1 MNFLES
7 PLYKSLFNDNVPR
20 IILKPDVPDF
30 TIVDYNDAFKEVTY
44 TVERNVK
51 GQSVWVAYPKDD
63 ANEGSKILTEGLH
76 NAVKTGEKKKLPSFQ
91 YDIPSADM
99 RSVEQSWWQAEIEPI
114 LDSDS
119 KVVFLLIKTENISDS
134 VRANN
139 ELNSYIEREKILNRE
154 LSDTYEELASSNEE
168 LQANLEDLRITNE
181 ALANSRWDLQN
192 LNAELENKILERT
205 KDLQKSRLLLQNIV
219 STANVAMTLL
229 KGEALIIEMPNYRML
244 QIWQRPLEDVDGKK
258 LTDVFP
264 ELKSQRFPSLLADVF
279 KTGKRIAMPEVSVDI
294 SLPNGEIKL
303 IYVDFSYDPIFG
315 ANGNVEYI
323 LATVND
329 ITAQVE
335 GFKQLEESKSE
346 LQATTEELAAS
357 NEELSATNEELAT
370 TNEELQEAQ
379 ESLLI
384 QNELLAETEES
395 LRLALA
401 SGNLGT
407 YSVIPASGKFE
418 ISQKAR
424 EFYGLPADGEISW
437 ADVTAM
443 VVPEYAQVI
452 ERARVKALA
461 TNETFD
467 IQYPITQSSTNE
479 IKWIRVVG
487 KSVQATKL
495 KPARF
500 LGVIMDITSEVEHRL
515 AIEESEDRFRNMA
528 EATDVFIAVGNL
540 TGDATYFNNAW
551 TRLTG
556 RAMNE
561 LLKFGWADLVHPEDR
576 QRYLDIY
583 LSAFAKKE
591 PFTGEFRISGTDG
604 EYRWLM
610 AKGTPRFHT
619 DGNFMGYISS
629 SVDITEL
636 KKDEIRKNDFI
647 GMVSHELKTPLT
659 AISGFVQVLQAKAK
673 KTEDNYS
680 LLALNRAYNQV
691 KKMTSM
697 INGFLNVSRLESGKL
712 LIEKSHF
719 QLDELL
725 KELIDESDIVQ
736 FSHEIK
742 LYIAE
747 PVAIFADRDKIGSV
761 ISNLLSN
768 AVKYSPAGTR
778 IDVRCEIVED
788 KALISITDQGIGID
802 AEDLE
807 KLFDRYYR
815 VNKHHTVSGFGIG
828 LYLSAEII
836 ERHNGKIGVKSEVGS
851 GSTFYFEIPVNRNVD
866 EDQTHKTYL

>member
-20 IILKPDVPDF
+20 VILKPNVPDF
-30 TIVDYNDAFKEVTY
+30 TIVDYNDAFKEATY

-63 ANEGSKILTEGLH
+63 ANEGTRILSDGLH
-76 NAVKTGEKKKLPSFQ
+76 DAAKTGQKKMLPSFQ

-114 LDSDS
+114 VDSDNS
-119 KVVFLLIKTENISDS
+119 VIFLLIKTENISERIKS
-134 VRANN
+134 NN
-139 ELNSYIEREKILNRE
+139 DIDSYIEREKILNRR
-154 LSDTYEELASSNEE
+154 LSDTYDELALSNQE
-168 LQANLEDLRITNE
+168 LQANLEDLRTTNE
-181 ALANSRWDLQN
+181 ALATSRWDLQN

-229 KGEALIIEMPNYRML
+229 KGADLIIELPNHKML
-244 QIWQRPLEDVDGKK
+244 QIWQRPFEDVDGKR
-258 LTDVFP
+258 LIDVFP
-264 ELKSQRFPSLLADVF
+264 ELSSQRFPSLLADVF
-279 KTGKRIAMPEVSVDI
+279 KTGKRIAMPEVPVDI
-294 SLPNGEIKL
+294 AFPNGEMKL

-315 ANGNVEYI
+315 TDGHVEYI

-335 GFKQLEESKSE
+335 GYKQLEESKSE

-357 NEELSATNEELAT
+357 NEELSATNEELAA

-384 QNELLAETEES
+384 QNETLAETEES

-407 YSVIPASGKFE
+407 YSVIPGTGKFE
-418 ISQKAR
+418 LSQKAR
-424 EFYGLPADGEISW
+424 EFYGLPFDEEISW
-437 ADVTAM
+437 EAVTAA
-443 VVPEYAQVI
+443 VVPEYVQVI
-452 ERARVKALA
+452 ERARVKAL
-461 TNETFD
+461 TKNEPFD
-467 IQYPITQSSTNE
+467 VQYPITQPSTNE

-487 KSVQATKL
+487 KRVQATKL
-495 KPARF
+495 RPARF
-500 LGVIMDITSEVEHRL
+500 LGVIIDITSEVEHRL

-528 EATDVFIAVGNL
+528 EATDVLIAVSDLNGGAN
-540 TGDATYFNNAW
+540 YFNNAW

-556 RAMNE
+556 RAMND
-561 LLKFGWADLVHPEDR
+561 LLKSGWTDLIHLEDK
-576 QRYLDIY
+576 QRFLNIY
-583 LSAFAKKE
+583 SSAFAKKE
-591 PFTGEFRISGTDG
+591 PFSGEFRISGVDG
-604 EYRWLM
+604 EYRWLL

-691 KKMTSM
+691 KKMTNM

-742 LYIAE
+742 LYVKD

-761 ISNLLSN
+761 VSNLLSN
-768 AVKYSPAGTR
+768 AVKYSPAGTS
-778 IDVRCEIVED
+778 IEVKCEVVED
-788 KALISITDQGIGID
+788 KALISISDQGIGID
-802 AEDLE
+802 AEDIE

-836 ERHNGKIGVKSEVGS
+836 ERHNGKIGVKSEAGS
-851 GSTFYFEIPVNRNVD
+851 GSTFYFEIPI
-866 EDQTHKTYL
+866 Q

>member
-20 IILKPDVPDF
+20 IILQADLPDF
-30 TIVDYNDAFKEVTY
+30 TIVDYNDAFREVTY
-44 TVERNVK
+44 TIERDVK

-63 ANEGSKILTEGLH
+63 ANEGTKILAEGL
-76 NAVKTGEKKKLPSFQ
+76 NEAAETGEKKRLPSFQ
-91 YDIPSADM
+91 YNVPSADM
-99 RSVEQSWWQAEIEPI
+99 RSTEQSWWQAEIEPI
-114 LDSDS
+114 LDSDG
-119 KVVFLLIKTENISDS
+119 KVIFLLIKTENIIERINS
-134 VRANN
+134 NN
-139 ELNSYIEREKILNRE
+139 DISSYIEREKILNIE

-168 LQANLEDLRITNE
+168 LQANIEDLRTTNE
-181 ALANSRWDLQN
+181 ALATSRWDLQN

-205 KDLQKSRLLLQNIV
+205 KDLQESRLLLQNIV
-219 STANVAMTLL
+219 STANVAMTLF
-229 KGEALIIEMPNYRML
+229 KGEELIIELANRKML
-244 QIWQRPLEDVDGKK
+244 EIWQRPFEVVNGKK
-258 LTDVFP
+258 LIDVFP
-264 ELKSQRFPSLLADVF
+264 ELKQQRFPGLLADVF
-279 KTGKRIAMPEVSVDI
+279 KTGKRIAMPEVPVDI
-294 SLPNGEIKL
+294 SFPNGEMKL

-315 ANGNVEYI
+315 SDGSVEYI

-335 GFKQLEESKSE
+335 GYKQLEESKSE

-357 NEELSATNEELAT
+357 NEELSATNEELAA

-384 QNELLAETEES
+384 QNEIIAETEDS

-407 YSVIPASGKFE
+407 YSVIPGTGKFE
-418 ISQKAR
+418 LSQKAR
-424 EFYGLPADGEISW
+424 EFYGLPLGEEISW
-437 ADVTAM
+437 ADVTAT
-443 VVPEYAQVI
+443 VVPEYIQVI
-452 ERARVKALA
+452 ERARIKALA
-461 TNETFD
+461 TNQPFD
-467 IQYPITQSSTNE
+467 VQYPITQPDTNE

-487 KSVQATKL
+487 KSVEATKL

-500 LGVIMDITSEVEHRL
+500 LGVIIDITAEVEHRL

-528 EATDVFIAVGNL
+528 EATDVLIAVGDIN
-540 TGDATYFNNAW
+540 GDATYFNNAW

-556 RAMNE
+556 RTMNE
-561 LLKFGWADLVHPEDR
+561 LLDFGWTDLVHPEDK
-576 QRYLDIY
+576 QRYLNIY
-583 LSAFAKKE
+583 LSAFEKKT
-591 PFTGEFRISGTDG
+591 PFTGEFRIAGIDG
-604 EYRWLM
+604 DYKWLL
-610 AKGTPRFHT
+610 AKGTPRFHA

-691 KKMTSM
+691 KKMTTM

-712 LIEKSHF
+712 LIEKTHF

-725 KELIDESDIVQ
+725 RELIEESDIVQ

-742 LYIAE
+742 LYVNE
-747 PVAIFADRDKIGSV
+747 PVGIFADRDKIGSV

-768 AVKYSPAGTR
+768 AVKYSPSGTR
-778 IDVRCEIVED
+778 IDVGCKVIRD
-788 KALISITDQGIGID
+788 KALVSITDQGIGID
-802 AEDLE
+802 AEDIE

-836 ERHNGKIGVKSEVGS
+836 ERHNGKIGVKSEAGA
-851 GSTFYFEIPVNRNVD
+851 GSTFYFEIPINESVD
-866 EDQTHKTYL
+866 GDPAS